1 MKKFLFFA
9 TLSCVALA
17 GCTKNEPAVDNTP
30 LRKIGFDRPVTTV
43 PSKTVTNAEIGTV
56 YNATEHFSVY
66 AAHTTAAWATSAADA
81 SSVAPSVYMVN
92 VDCAYN
98 NTTNAWDPET
108 GTGGKAYYWPKN
120 GYLTF
125 QAYSPTAASTYVN
138 HSWATGLTFTNFVV
152 ADAGSQYDLLY
163 SDRVYDKQSC
173 GTINDGAGVKDDDN
187 DSGLY
192 IYNGIDI
199 LFKHALSSIVFKVRQ
214 ADAYTGTTI
223 KVKQIEILNAYNKGT
238 FAQNLGDNAT
248 NAYSSA
254 PAWTVDT
261 AAGNEVATYTAFT
274 GTYTTTTTLTA
285 PGTTTNAMLL
295 LPQPLSHDATNKT
308 VQVKVTYSIT
318 STGGDEIDQVS
329 TVSIASVKDSADN
342 SITAWEIGKRYT
354 YNIVISLDKIYF
366 DPAVVDYTN
375 VIMSEIT
382 I

>member
-17 GCTKNEPAVDNTP
+17 GCTRNEPAVDNTP

-43 PSKTVTNAEIGTV
+43 PSKAVTNAEIGTE
-56 YNATEHFSVY
+56 YNTSEHFSVY
-66 AAHTTAAWATSAADA
+66 AAHTTAAWATSTADA
-81 SSVAPSVYMVN
+81 SSVAPSTYMVN
-92 VDCAYN
+92 VDCGYDG
-98 NTTNAWDPET
+98 TLKAWDPAS
-108 GTGGKAYYWPKN
+108 GSAGVAYYWPKN

-125 QAYSPTAASTYVN
+125 QAYSPTAASSYVG
-138 HSWATGLTFTNFVV
+138 HSWATGLTFTDFVV
-152 ADAGSQYDLLY
+152 AAAGSQYDLLY
-163 SDRVYDKQSC
+163 SDRVYNKQSSDYTVTE
-173 GTINDGAGVKDDDN
+173 GSAKDDED
-187 DSGLY
+187 DSGDY
-192 IYNGIDI
+192 KYNGVNI

-248 NAYSSA
+248 NVYSSD

-295 LPQPLSHDATNKT
+295 LPQPLSHSVTSKT

-318 STGGDEIDQVS
+318 STGGAEIAQES

-366 DPAVVDYTN
+366 DPAVVDYTD
-375 VIMSEIT
+375 VTMSEIT